1 MAPGQQDRVV
11 SLDRAGYQSIN
22 PHDLGFL
29 ERHDRSKNK
38 EKFNFTFK
46 HDNSQIV

>member
-1 MAPGQQDRVV
+1 MAPAQQDRVV
-11 SLDRAGYQSIN
+11 FLDGLGYQSIN
-22 PHDLGFL
+22 SHDLGFL
-29 ERHDRSKNK
+29 ARHVRFKKK